1 MATFDRDQFIREQ
14 VRKNLSSGGVSIGI
28 PKGMEQDRSFFEK
41 MFDVLR
47 TAEYAMGGI
56 ISGKGIVEGVKQRV
70 SPSQALG
77 VTNGFVSLLTDIF
90 LDPTTYLTMGTGG
103 ALKLTTKAGAS
114 IALTKSG
121 SKAFFKLSKKV
132 GAVNARKQ
140 FAEIALRNPDYINK
154 GGLKWM
160 GQTIIPQSAFTKV
173 NKFAKDNIMKIPHMD
188 KLGNKVTRV
197 VNMFDPDYALRSN
210 KVTADFADR
219 YKFFTKGV
227 RAKERKFIEDTAKL
241 ERPYYKKYGKEFT
254 EHVTHYAENNSYL
267 NKLEG
272 ELARDVKKIGD
283 QIVEGHDMWAKIEL
297 KKGILNA
304 TLGEVVFKGM
314 PKDVRKVVYKYV
326 DDIIDGT
333 IKTSDEF
340 KSVLTKKE
348 LDVISKGG
356 GEFMKALKEMITEH
370 TRELAKTEKKIF
382 KIKSINK
389 GVFKKLES
397 VKKDIETL
405 SGRTIGAARKI
416 IDSKDYTRIAKRE
429 ADMKKSIEGLIELEA
444 KSPKKAVAELTK
456 VKNKIQK
463 DLKETI
469 DVYSKQNKKLKKE
482 IAALKNKN
490 TKKAV
495 EKIELQK
502 DVERLLKEYNK
513 EYQTIAKEISA
524 TKTLGKSGVSRLKK
538 LEKDIEYLIKRMTE
552 TPTGL
557 LSKQEAA
564 GIIGKSTGVI
574 AKIDYLLDIG
584 IKNPEEALKNLG
596 FWKTDLQTTIK
607 ELTGEYKAL
616 LAREKELSK
625 MFKGK
630 NSYENIFNQIKNT
643 EPNVDAY
650 IRHTLTEKGKKYVR
664 DKGGG
669 VLYNAL
675 PKSLRAKLGAGETR
689 NIRKAIKDINDE
701 MREKVGGDMFEA
713 DAFKA
718 FAFRGV
724 EHIRAVESKRF
735 LDEVVKDYGKL
746 AMEGEKV
753 RIDQGLKYV
762 RSTNKHLDGYL
773 VPEEIARSIDK
784 TMEVL
789 TADRATNEVLKHYD
803 KIHSIWKGSVTGWF
817 IAFHTRNAIGG
828 IYNNWLAKIDV
839 SSYKKYADL
848 EIDLKKGG
856 NKMWVLPTGETK
868 TTNQLLNEAKKV
880 GAINQPGMI
889 DVMMEL
895 EDLMGKT
902 TFQKLGNFP
911 KVAMETV
918 ENAIRMP
925 LYLDRRLKGFSARD
939 AAKEVWKFH
948 YDYSPEGLKPF
959 ERNVMRRFIPFY
971 TWTSRNVPLQ
981 LEQFAKQ
988 PAKYGLF
995 PKARDAL
1002 AGEEGREEYKNL
1014 PEWMKNIMTVKLG
1027 ENAGA
1032 SMWLQL
1038 NLPIDDLNKLPL
1050 DRQGVKELTTL
1061 LTPFLKVP
1069 MELIANRDFFFGK
1082 DIVDPNLPKEFQ
1094 TAKAIEQV
1102 KYIPTPLKEFL
1113 NIRKVKYKTKKKGKV
1128 VWEERYEMD
1137 AVKLHLLQG
1146 AVGRYYSTVGQMF
1159 DKDKSFAGKVLRLIV
1174 GMPVQE
1180 LDMETQKYYN
1190 TYQKEKEE
1198 RAIKSYLKPR
1208 KFD

>member
-14 VRKNLSSGGVSIGI
+14 VRKNLSSSGVSIGI

-77 VTNGFVSLLTDIF
+77 VTNGFVGLLTDIF

-121 SKAFFKLSKKV
+121 SNAFFKLSKKV

-283 QIVEGHDMWAKIEL
+283 QIVEGQDMWAKVEL
-297 KKGILNA
+297 KKGILKS
-304 TLGEVVFKGM
+304 TLGEVTFKGM
-314 PKDVRKVVYKYV
+314 SKDVRKVVDKYV

-356 GEFMKALKEMITEH
+356 GESMKALKEMITEH

-397 VKKDIETL
+397 VKKDIENLTKK
-405 SGRTIGAARKI
+405 TIGVSEKG
-416 IDSKDYTRIAKRE
+416 IAK
-429 ADMKKSIEGLIELEA
+429 KTSSI
-444 KSPKKAVAELTK
+444 
-456 VKNKIQK
+456 
-463 DLKETI
+463 
-469 DVYSKQNKKLKKE
+469 
-482 IAALKNKN
+482 
-490 TKKAV
+490 
-495 EKIELQK
+495 
-502 DVERLLKEYNK
+502 
-513 EYQTIAKEISA
+513 
-524 TKTLGKSGVSRLKK
+524 
-538 LEKDIEYLIKRMTE
+538 
-552 TPTGL
+552 

-564 GIIGKSTGVI
+564 GIMGKSTGVI

-596 FWKTDLQTTIK
+596 LWKTDLQTTIK

-616 LAREKELSK
+616 LAREKEMSK

-650 IRHTLTEKGKKYVR
+650 IRHILTNKGREYVR

-713 DAFKA
+713 DAFKS
-718 FAFRGV
+718 FAYRGV
-724 EHIRAVESKRF
+724 EHIKAVETKRF

-746 AMEGEKV
+746 AREGEKV
-753 RIDQGLKYV
+753 RVVEGLKYV

-773 VPEEIARSIDK
+773 VPERIAEHIDK
-784 TMEVL
+784 TAQIL
-789 TADRATNEVLKHYD
+789 TGDKATNEVLKHYD

-817 IAFHTRNAIGG
+817 VAFHTRNAIGG
-828 IYNNWLAKIDV
+828 VYNNWLAKIDV

-868 TTNQLLNEAKKV
+868 TTTQLFNEAKKV

-925 LYLDRRLKGFSARD
+925 LYLDRRLKGFSAKD
-939 AAKEVWKFH
+939 AAKEVWKYSF
-948 YDYSPEGLKPF
+948 DYAPEGLKPF

-1002 AGEEGREEYKNL
+1002 AGEEGKEEYKNL
-1014 PEWMKNIMTVKLG
+1014 PEWMKNIMTIKLG

-1032 SMWLQL
+1032 AMWLQL

-1050 DRQGVKELTTL
+1050 DRQGVKELTSL
-1061 LTPFLKVP
+1061 ITPFLKVP
-1069 MELIANRDFFFGK
+1069 TELLMNRNLFFGR
-1082 DIVDPNLPKEFQ
+1082 DIVNKDLPAEFQ

-1113 NIRKVKYKTKKKGKV
+1113 NIRKVKYKTRKKGAV

-1180 LDMETQKYYN
+1180 LDMETQEYYN
-1190 TYQKEKEE
+1190 TYQKEREE
-1198 RAIKSYLKPR
+1198 RETKSYLQRR
-1208 KFD
+1208 KFE

>member
-1 MATFDRDQFIREQ
+1 MASFDRDQFIREQ

-77 VTNGFVSLLTDIF
+77 VTNGFVGLLTDIF

-121 SKAFFKLSKKV
+121 SNAFFKLSKKV

-283 QIVEGHDMWAKIEL
+283 QIVEGLNMWAKVEL
-297 KKGILNA
+297 KKGILKS
-304 TLGEVVFKGM
+304 TLGEVTFKGM
-314 PKDVRKVVYKYV
+314 SKDVRKVVDKYV

-356 GEFMKALKEMITEH
+356 GESMKALKEMITEH

-397 VKKDIETL
+397 VKKDIENLTKK
-405 SGRTIGAARKI
+405 TIGVSEK
-416 IDSKDYTRIAKRE
+416 RIAK
-429 ADMKKSIEGLIELEA
+429 KTSSI
-444 KSPKKAVAELTK
+444 
-456 VKNKIQK
+456 
-463 DLKETI
+463 
-469 DVYSKQNKKLKKE
+469 
-482 IAALKNKN
+482 
-490 TKKAV
+490 
-495 EKIELQK
+495 
-502 DVERLLKEYNK
+502 
-513 EYQTIAKEISA
+513 
-524 TKTLGKSGVSRLKK
+524 
-538 LEKDIEYLIKRMTE
+538 
-552 TPTGL
+552 

-564 GIIGKSTGVI
+564 GIMGKSTGVI

-584 IKNPEEALKNLG
+584 IKNPEEALKNLVL
-596 FWKTDLQTTIK
+596 WKTDLQMAIK

-616 LAREKELSK
+616 LAREKEMSK

-650 IRHTLTEKGKKYVR
+650 IRHILTNKGREYVR

-675 PKSLRAKLGAGETR
+675 PKSLRVKLGAGETR

-713 DAFKA
+713 DAFKS
-718 FAFRGV
+718 FAYRGV
-724 EHIRAVESKRF
+724 EHIKAVETKRF

-746 AMEGEKV
+746 AREGEKV
-753 RIDQGLKYV
+753 RVVEGLKYV

-773 VPEEIARSIDK
+773 VPERIAEHIDK
-784 TMEVL
+784 TAQIL
-789 TADRATNEVLKHYD
+789 TGDKATNEVLKHYD

-817 IAFHTRNAIGG
+817 VAFHTRNAIGG
-828 IYNNWLAKIDV
+828 VYNNWLAKIDV

-856 NKMWVLPTGETK
+856 NKMWVLPTGETL
-868 TTNQLLNEAKKV
+868 TTTQLVNEAKKV
-880 GAINQPGMI
+880 GAINQPGMV

-939 AAKEVWKFH
+939 AAKEVWKYHF
-948 YDYSPEGLKPF
+948 DYAPEGLKPF

-971 TWTSRNVPLQ
+971 TWTSKNVPLQ

-1002 AGEEGREEYKNL
+1002 AGEEGKEEYKNL
-1014 PEWMKNIMTVKLG
+1014 PEWMKNIMTIKLG

-1032 SMWLQL
+1032 AMWLQL

-1050 DRQGVKELTTL
+1050 DRQGVKELTSL
-1061 LTPFLKVP
+1061 ITPFLKVP
-1069 MELIANRDFFFGK
+1069 TELLMNRNLFFGR
-1082 DIVDPNLPKEFQ
+1082 DIVNKDLPAEFQ

-1113 NIRKVKYKTKKKGKV
+1113 NIRKVKYKTRKKGAV

-1180 LDMETQKYYN
+1180 LDMETQEYYN
-1190 TYQKEKEE
+1190 TYQKEREE
-1198 RAIKSYLKPR
+1198 RETKSYLQRR
-1208 KFD
+1208 KFE

>member
-1 MATFDRDQFIREQ
+1 MASFDRDQFIREQ

-121 SKAFFKLSKKV
+121 SNAFFKLSKKV

-219 YKFFTKGV
+219 YKFFIKGV

-283 QIVEGHDMWAKIEL
+283 QIVEGYNMWAKVEL
-297 KKGILNA
+297 KKGILKS
-304 TLGEVVFKGM
+304 TLGEVTFKGM
-314 PKDVRKVVYKYV
+314 SKDVRKVVDKYV

-356 GEFMKALKEMITEH
+356 GESMKALKEMITEH

-397 VKKDIETL
+397 VKKDIENLTKK
-405 SGRTIGAARKI
+405 TIGVSEKG
-416 IDSKDYTRIAKRE
+416 IAK
-429 ADMKKSIEGLIELEA
+429 KTSSI
-444 KSPKKAVAELTK
+444 
-456 VKNKIQK
+456 
-463 DLKETI
+463 
-469 DVYSKQNKKLKKE
+469 
-482 IAALKNKN
+482 
-490 TKKAV
+490 
-495 EKIELQK
+495 
-502 DVERLLKEYNK
+502 
-513 EYQTIAKEISA
+513 
-524 TKTLGKSGVSRLKK
+524 
-538 LEKDIEYLIKRMTE
+538 
-552 TPTGL
+552 

-564 GIIGKSTGVI
+564 GIMGKSTGVI

-584 IKNPEEALKNLG
+584 IKNPEEALKNLVL
-596 FWKTDLQTTIK
+596 WKTDLQMAIK

-616 LAREKELSK
+616 LAREKEMSK

-650 IRHTLTEKGKKYVR
+650 IRHILTNKGREYVR

-675 PKSLRAKLGAGETR
+675 PKSLRVKLGAGETR

-713 DAFKA
+713 DAFKS
-718 FAFRGV
+718 FAYRGV
-724 EHIRAVESKRF
+724 EHIKAVETKRF

-746 AMEGEKV
+746 AREGEKV
-753 RIDQGLKYV
+753 RVVEGLKYV

-773 VPEEIARSIDK
+773 VPERIAEHIDK
-784 TMEVL
+784 TAQIL
-789 TADRATNEVLKHYD
+789 TGDKATNEVLKHYD

-828 IYNNWLAKIDV
+828 VYNNWLAKIDV

-856 NKMWVLPTGETK
+856 NKMWVLPTGETL
-868 TTNQLLNEAKKV
+868 TTTQLVNEAKKV
-880 GAINQPGMI
+880 GAINQPGMV

-939 AAKEVWKFH
+939 AAKEVWKYHF
-948 YDYSPEGLKPF
+948 DYAPEGLKPF

-971 TWTSRNVPLQ
+971 TWTSKNVPLQ

-1002 AGEEGREEYKNL
+1002 AGEEGKEEYKNL
-1014 PEWMKNIMTVKLG
+1014 PEWMKNIMTIKLG

-1032 SMWLQL
+1032 AMWLQL

-1050 DRQGVKELTTL
+1050 DRQGVKELTSL
-1061 LTPFLKVP
+1061 ITPFLKVP
-1069 MELIANRDFFFGK
+1069 TELLMNRNLFFGR
-1082 DIVDPNLPKEFQ
+1082 DIVNKDLPAEFQ

-1113 NIRKVKYKTKKKGKV
+1113 NIRKVKYKTRKKGAV

-1180 LDMETQKYYN
+1180 LDMETQEYYN
-1190 TYQKEKEE
+1190 TYQKEREE
-1198 RAIKSYLKPR
+1198 RETKSYLQRR
-1208 KFD
+1208 KFE

>member
-1 MATFDRDQFIREQ
+1 MASFDRDQFIREQ

-77 VTNGFVSLLTDIF
+77 VTNGFVGLLTDIF

-121 SKAFFKLSKKV
+121 SNAFFKLSKKV

-219 YKFFTKGV
+219 YKFFIKGV

-283 QIVEGHDMWAKIEL
+283 QIVEGYNMWAKVEL
-297 KKGILNA
+297 KKGILKS
-304 TLGEVVFKGM
+304 TLGEVTFKGM
-314 PKDVRKVVYKYV
+314 SKDVRKVVDKYV

-356 GEFMKALKEMITEH
+356 GESMKALKEMITEH

-397 VKKDIETL
+397 VKKDIENLTKK
-405 SGRTIGAARKI
+405 TIGVSEK
-416 IDSKDYTRIAKRE
+416 RIAK
-429 ADMKKSIEGLIELEA
+429 KTSSI
-444 KSPKKAVAELTK
+444 
-456 VKNKIQK
+456 
-463 DLKETI
+463 
-469 DVYSKQNKKLKKE
+469 
-482 IAALKNKN
+482 
-490 TKKAV
+490 
-495 EKIELQK
+495 
-502 DVERLLKEYNK
+502 
-513 EYQTIAKEISA
+513 
-524 TKTLGKSGVSRLKK
+524 
-538 LEKDIEYLIKRMTE
+538 
-552 TPTGL
+552 

-564 GIIGKSTGVI
+564 GIMGKSTGVI

-584 IKNPEEALKNLG
+584 IKNPEEALKNLVL
-596 FWKTDLQTTIK
+596 WKTDLQMAIK

-616 LAREKELSK
+616 LAREKEMSK

-650 IRHTLTEKGKKYVR
+650 IRHILTNKGREYVR

-675 PKSLRAKLGAGETR
+675 PKSLRVKLGAGETR

-713 DAFKA
+713 DAFKS
-718 FAFRGV
+718 FAYRGV
-724 EHIRAVESKRF
+724 EHIKAVETKRF

-746 AMEGEKV
+746 AREGEKV
-753 RIDQGLKYV
+753 RVVEGLKYV

-773 VPEEIARSIDK
+773 VPERIAEHIDK
-784 TMEVL
+784 TAQIL
-789 TADRATNEVLKHYD
+789 TGDKATNEVLKHYD

-828 IYNNWLAKIDV
+828 VYNNWLAKIDV

-856 NKMWVLPTGETK
+856 NKMWVLPTGETL
-868 TTNQLLNEAKKV
+868 TTTQLVNEAKKV
-880 GAINQPGMI
+880 GAINQPGMV

-939 AAKEVWKFH
+939 AAKEVWKYHF
-948 YDYSPEGLKPF
+948 DYAPEGLKPF

-971 TWTSRNVPLQ
+971 TWTSKNVPLQ

-1002 AGEEGREEYKNL
+1002 AGEEGKEEYKNL
-1014 PEWMKNIMTVKLG
+1014 PEWMKNIMTIKLG

-1032 SMWLQL
+1032 AMWLQL

-1050 DRQGVKELTTL
+1050 DRQGVKELTSL
-1061 LTPFLKVP
+1061 ITPFLKVP
-1069 MELIANRDFFFGK
+1069 TELLMNRNLFFGR
-1082 DIVDPNLPKEFQ
+1082 DIVNKDLPAEFQ

-1113 NIRKVKYKTKKKGKV
+1113 NIRKVKYKTRKKGAV

-1180 LDMETQKYYN
+1180 LDMETQEYYN
-1190 TYQKEKEE
+1190 TYQKEREE
-1198 RAIKSYLKPR
+1198 RETKSYLQRR
-1208 KFD
+1208 KFE

>member
-1 MATFDRDQFIREQ
+1 MASFDRDQFIREQ

-77 VTNGFVSLLTDIF
+77 VTNGFVGLLTDIF

-121 SKAFFKLSKKV
+121 SNAFFKLSKKV

-283 QIVEGHDMWAKIEL
+283 QIVEGKNMWAKVEL
-297 KKGILNA
+297 KKGILKS
-304 TLGEVVFKGM
+304 TLGEVTFKGM
-314 PKDVRKVVYKYV
+314 SKDVRKVVDKYV

-356 GEFMKALKEMITEH
+356 GESMKALKEMITEH

-397 VKKDIETL
+397 VKKDIENLTKK
-405 SGRTIGAARKI
+405 TIGVSEK
-416 IDSKDYTRIAKRE
+416 RIAK
-429 ADMKKSIEGLIELEA
+429 KTSSI
-444 KSPKKAVAELTK
+444 
-456 VKNKIQK
+456 
-463 DLKETI
+463 
-469 DVYSKQNKKLKKE
+469 
-482 IAALKNKN
+482 
-490 TKKAV
+490 
-495 EKIELQK
+495 
-502 DVERLLKEYNK
+502 
-513 EYQTIAKEISA
+513 
-524 TKTLGKSGVSRLKK
+524 
-538 LEKDIEYLIKRMTE
+538 
-552 TPTGL
+552 

-564 GIIGKSTGVI
+564 GIMGKSTGVI

-584 IKNPEEALKNLG
+584 IKNPEEALKNLVL
-596 FWKTDLQTTIK
+596 WKTDLQMAIK

-616 LAREKELSK
+616 LAREKEMSK

-650 IRHTLTEKGKKYVR
+650 IRHILTNKGREYVR

-675 PKSLRAKLGAGETR
+675 PKSLRVKLGAGETR

-713 DAFKA
+713 DAFKS
-718 FAFRGV
+718 FAYRGV
-724 EHIRAVESKRF
+724 EHIKAVETKRF

-746 AMEGEKV
+746 AREGEKV
-753 RIDQGLKYV
+753 RVVEGLKYV

-773 VPEEIARSIDK
+773 VPERIAEHIDK
-784 TMEVL
+784 TAQIL
-789 TADRATNEVLKHYD
+789 TGDKATNEVLKHYD

-817 IAFHTRNAIGG
+817 VAFHTRNAIGG
-828 IYNNWLAKIDV
+828 VYNNWLAKIDV

-856 NKMWVLPTGETK
+856 NKMWVLPTGETL
-868 TTNQLLNEAKKV
+868 TTTQLVNEAKKV
-880 GAINQPGMI
+880 GAINQPGMV

-939 AAKEVWKFH
+939 AAKEVWKYHF
-948 YDYSPEGLKPF
+948 DYAPEGLKPF

-971 TWTSRNVPLQ
+971 TWTSKNVPLQ

-1002 AGEEGREEYKNL
+1002 AGEEGKEEYKNL
-1014 PEWMKNIMTVKLG
+1014 PEWMKNIMTIKLG

-1032 SMWLQL
+1032 AMWLQL

-1050 DRQGVKELTTL
+1050 DRQGVKELTSL
-1061 LTPFLKVP
+1061 ITPFLKVP
-1069 MELIANRDFFFGK
+1069 TELLMNRNLFFGR
-1082 DIVDPNLPKEFQ
+1082 DIVNKDLPAEFQ

-1113 NIRKVKYKTKKKGKV
+1113 NIRKVKYKTRKKGAV

-1180 LDMETQKYYN
+1180 LDMETQEYYN
-1190 TYQKEKEE
+1190 TYQKEREE
-1198 RAIKSYLKPR
+1198 RETKSYLQRR
-1208 KFD
+1208 KFE

>member
-1 MATFDRDQFIREQ
+1 MASFDRDQFIREQ

-77 VTNGFVSLLTDIF
+77 VTNGFVGLLTDIF

-121 SKAFFKLSKKV
+121 SNAFFKLSKKV

-283 QIVEGHDMWAKIEL
+283 QIVEGLNMWAKVEL
-297 KKGILNA
+297 KKGILKS
-304 TLGEVVFKGM
+304 TLGEVTFKGM
-314 PKDVRKVVYKYV
+314 SKDVRKVVDKYV

-356 GEFMKALKEMITEH
+356 GESMKALKEMITEH

-397 VKKDIETL
+397 VKKDIENLTKK
-405 SGRTIGAARKI
+405 TIGVSEK
-416 IDSKDYTRIAKRE
+416 RIAK
-429 ADMKKSIEGLIELEA
+429 KTSSI
-444 KSPKKAVAELTK
+444 
-456 VKNKIQK
+456 
-463 DLKETI
+463 
-469 DVYSKQNKKLKKE
+469 
-482 IAALKNKN
+482 
-490 TKKAV
+490 
-495 EKIELQK
+495 
-502 DVERLLKEYNK
+502 
-513 EYQTIAKEISA
+513 
-524 TKTLGKSGVSRLKK
+524 
-538 LEKDIEYLIKRMTE
+538 
-552 TPTGL
+552 

-564 GIIGKSTGVI
+564 GIMGKSTGVI

-584 IKNPEEALKNLG
+584 IKNPEEALKNLVL
-596 FWKTDLQTTIK
+596 WKTDLQMAIK

-616 LAREKELSK
+616 LAREKEMSK

-650 IRHTLTEKGKKYVR
+650 IRHILTNKGREYVR

-675 PKSLRAKLGAGETR
+675 PKSLRVKLGAGETR

-713 DAFKA
+713 DAFKS
-718 FAFRGV
+718 FAYRGV
-724 EHIRAVESKRF
+724 EHIKAVETKRF

-746 AMEGEKV
+746 AREGEKV
-753 RIDQGLKYV
+753 RVVEGLKYV

-773 VPEEIARSIDK
+773 VPERIAEHIDK
-784 TMEVL
+784 TAQIL
-789 TADRATNEVLKHYD
+789 TGDKATNEVLKHYD

-817 IAFHTRNAIGG
+817 VAFHTRNAIGG
-828 IYNNWLAKIDV
+828 VYNNWLAKIDV

-868 TTNQLLNEAKKV
+868 TTTQLFNEAKKV

-939 AAKEVWKFH
+939 AAKEVWKYHF
-948 YDYSPEGLKPF
+948 DYAPEGLKPF

-971 TWTSRNVPLQ
+971 TWTSKNVPLQ

-1002 AGEEGREEYKNL
+1002 AGEEGKEEYKNL
-1014 PEWMKNIMTVKLG
+1014 PEWMKNIMTIKLG

-1032 SMWLQL
+1032 AMWLQL

-1050 DRQGVKELTTL
+1050 DRQGVKELTSL
-1061 LTPFLKVP
+1061 ITPFLKVP
-1069 MELIANRDFFFGK
+1069 TELLMNRNLFFGR
-1082 DIVDPNLPKEFQ
+1082 DIVNKDLPAEFQ

-1113 NIRKVKYKTKKKGKV
+1113 NIRKVKYKTRKKGAV

-1180 LDMETQKYYN
+1180 LDMETQEYYN
-1190 TYQKEKEE
+1190 TYQKEREE
-1198 RAIKSYLKPR
+1198 RETKSYLQRR
-1208 KFD
+1208 KFE

>member
-1 MATFDRDQFIREQ
+1 MASFDRDQFIREQ

-77 VTNGFVSLLTDIF
+77 VTNGFVGLLTDIF

-121 SKAFFKLSKKV
+121 SNAFFKLSKKV

-210 KVTADFADR
+210 KLTADFADR

-283 QIVEGHDMWAKIEL
+283 QIVEGLNMWAKVEL
-297 KKGILNA
+297 KKGILKS
-304 TLGEVVFKGM
+304 TLGEVTFKGM
-314 PKDVRKVVYKYV
+314 SKDVRKVVDKYV

-356 GEFMKALKEMITEH
+356 GESMKALKEMITEH

-397 VKKDIETL
+397 VKKDIENLTKK
-405 SGRTIGAARKI
+405 TIGVSEK
-416 IDSKDYTRIAKRE
+416 RIAK
-429 ADMKKSIEGLIELEA
+429 KTSSI
-444 KSPKKAVAELTK
+444 
-456 VKNKIQK
+456 
-463 DLKETI
+463 
-469 DVYSKQNKKLKKE
+469 
-482 IAALKNKN
+482 
-490 TKKAV
+490 
-495 EKIELQK
+495 
-502 DVERLLKEYNK
+502 
-513 EYQTIAKEISA
+513 
-524 TKTLGKSGVSRLKK
+524 
-538 LEKDIEYLIKRMTE
+538 
-552 TPTGL
+552 

-564 GIIGKSTGVI
+564 GIMGKSTGVI

-584 IKNPEEALKNLG
+584 IKNPEEALKNLVL
-596 FWKTDLQTTIK
+596 WKTDLQMAIK

-616 LAREKELSK
+616 LAREKEMSK

-650 IRHTLTEKGKKYVR
+650 IRHILTNKGREYVR

-675 PKSLRAKLGAGETR
+675 PKSLRVKLGAGETR

-713 DAFKA
+713 DAFKS
-718 FAFRGV
+718 FAYRGV
-724 EHIRAVESKRF
+724 EHIKAVETKRF

-746 AMEGEKV
+746 AREGEKV
-753 RIDQGLKYV
+753 RVVEGLKYV

-773 VPEEIARSIDK
+773 VPERIAEHIDK
-784 TMEVL
+784 TAQIL
-789 TADRATNEVLKHYD
+789 TGDKATNEVLKHYD

-817 IAFHTRNAIGG
+817 VAFHTRNAIGG
-828 IYNNWLAKIDV
+828 VYNNWLAKIDV

-856 NKMWVLPTGETK
+856 NKMWVLPTGETL
-868 TTNQLLNEAKKV
+868 TTTQLVNEAKKV
-880 GAINQPGMI
+880 GAINQPGMV

-939 AAKEVWKFH
+939 AAKEVWKYHF
-948 YDYSPEGLKPF
+948 DYAPEGLKPF

-971 TWTSRNVPLQ
+971 TWTSKNVPLQ

-1002 AGEEGREEYKNL
+1002 AGEEGKEEYKNL
-1014 PEWMKNIMTVKLG
+1014 PEWMKNIMTIKLG

-1032 SMWLQL
+1032 AMWLQL

-1050 DRQGVKELTTL
+1050 DRQGVKELTSL
-1061 LTPFLKVP
+1061 ITPFLKVP
-1069 MELIANRDFFFGK
+1069 TELLMNRNLFFGR
-1082 DIVDPNLPKEFQ
+1082 DIVNKDLPAEFQ

-1113 NIRKVKYKTKKKGKV
+1113 NIRKVKYKTRKKGAV

-1180 LDMETQKYYN
+1180 LDMETQEYYN
-1190 TYQKEKEE
+1190 TYQKEREE
-1198 RAIKSYLKPR
+1198 RETKSYLQRR
-1208 KFD
+1208 KFE